1 MEQCHTCIL
10 HEHSPSPLTQC
21 LGCRH
26 YRLTCFQKSRKP
38 LEVIFA
44 NGFDEAFHM
53 LVDVPNDVVQRWGV
67 VDNETLELQ
76 GEAGEGTTIDVE
88 EPFVIT

>member
-1 MEQCHTCIL
+1 
-10 HEHSPSPLTQC
+10 
-21 LGCRH
+21 
-26 YRLTCFQKSRKP
+26 
-38 LEVIFA
+38 
-44 NGFDEAFHM
+44 M

-67 VDNETLELQ
+67 VDNETLERQ

>member
-1 MEQCHTCIL
+1 M
-10 HEHSPSPLTQC
+10 
-21 LGCRH
+21 
-26 YRLTCFQKSRKP
+26 
-38 LEVIFA
+38 EVIFA

-76 GEAGEGTTIDVE
+76 GEVGEGTTIDVE